1 MDLWAAANARLGP
14 MIYCLR
20 PEEFKT
26 PPSWLWPL
34 SSSYIQSDGGGRTQ
48 GPGLW
53 ATLTVPFELQTPAST
68 HLSIQWGRWEPASGM
83 TRVKD

>member
-34 SSSYIQSDGGGRTQ
+34 SSFYIQSDGGGRTQ

-53 ATLTVPFELQTPAST
+53 ATLTVPFELQTLAST
-68 HLSIQWGRWEPASGM
+68 TSPSSG
-83 TRVKD
+83 DDGNQHQE